1 MFPCRLQHS
10 GLLNLLVFAHLIG
23 ESGKSIPS
31 LALGYLTLNYNFL
44 PTNHFI
50 HSFTYNSIRYLLHI
64 DRRLYSSHPF
74 AL

>member
-1 MFPCRLQHS
+1 MLPCPLQHS
-10 GLLNLLVFAHLIG
+10 GLLNFLVFARLID
-23 ESGKSIPS
+23 ENGKSISS
-31 LALGYLTLNYNFL
+31 LASGYLSLNYNFL

-50 HSFTYNSIRYLLHI
+50 HSFKYNSIRYLLHI